1 MFVVR
6 YVALMALVLWLG
18 VLLNE
23 TAWIR
28 PGHLL
33 GIACGGAVLVSLLA
47 LKFLGP
53 PPRAFIPRAAIVALM
68 LAIAIYV
75 RYSGQ
80 NSLTTVNL
88 ALGAV
93 LLAWYARE

>member
-6 YVALMALVLWLG
+6 YVALVALVLWLG

-23 TAWIR
+23 TAWIP

-80 NSLTTVNL
+80 NTLTTVNL